1 MTVRLFAGYLSSISV
16 EFNDFISGQFF
27 SSILVSID
35 PIYQTLIPKHL
46 EVCQKYSA
54 THRIF
59 NSLLD
64 VWR

>member
-1 MTVRLFAGYLSSISV
+1 MTERLFAGYLSSISV
-16 EFNDFISGQFF
+16 ELYDVISGQFF

-35 PIYQTLIPKHL
+35 PIYQTLIPKYL

-54 THRIF
+54 TRRIF